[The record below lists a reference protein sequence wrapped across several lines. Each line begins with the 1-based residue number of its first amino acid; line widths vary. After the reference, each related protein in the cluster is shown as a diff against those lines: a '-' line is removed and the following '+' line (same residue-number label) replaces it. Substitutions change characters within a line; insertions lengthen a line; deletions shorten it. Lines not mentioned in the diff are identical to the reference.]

1 MAAELWVRG
10 PFGIDA
16 ATRVTRPRCR
26 AVLVVVPTVTAGTRL
41 LDLVSLLETDL
52 RVQVVFTVPHTTE
65 RWQGVEEFVRGLHG
79 LVLPWD
85 QAVAHRFDLVLAAS
99 HRHLAEL
106 HGPILLVGHG
116 AGRVKPRSH
125 SRKAGG
131 ASEATTGVDRELL
144 TFRGRVLPA
153 VLGLGTDGERD
164 LLRERC
170 PEAVPN
176 AVVAGDICLDRMR
189 ASGHLR
195 EVYRDALGVSPARRL
210 VVLSTTWFTDS
221 AFGRL
226 PQLHQEVVD
235 ALPAQRFAVAAVL
248 HPNVWA
254 VHGRRQVGAWLS
266 DAVARGLLVIPPES
280 GWQATMLAAD
290 WVIGDHGS
298 TTGYAA
304 AMGCSV
310 TLAPAPGGKPQ
321 AGSVAAAVRAHSR
334 PLAWTHPLPEQ
345 AEAARKR
352 SATLTAAATA
362 AITSRPD
369 RSADILR
376 AAMYRLLE
384 LSVPAGPA
392 VLPLLPVAR
401 PLAGWAG

>member
-1 MAAELWVRG
+1 MTTDLWVRG
-10 PFGIDA
+10 PVGLDA
-16 ATRVTRPRCR
+16 GTRVTRPRCR

-41 LDLVSLLETDL
+41 LDVISLLETDL
-52 RVQVVFTVPHTTE
+52 RVQLVFTVPHTTE
-65 RWQGVEEFVRGLHG
+65 QWHGVEEFVRGLHG
-79 LVLPWD
+79 LVMPWH
-85 QAVAHRFDLVLAAS
+85 QAVSHRFDLVLAAS
-99 HRHLAEL
+99 HRHLAEV

-116 AGRVKPRSH
+116 AGRVKPRRH

-131 ASEATTGVDRELL
+131 ASERTTGVDRELL

-153 VLGLGTDGERD
+153 VLGLATEGEVD

-189 ASGHLR
+189 ASRHLR
-195 EVYRDALGVSPARRL
+195 EVYRRALGVTPERRL
-210 VVLSTTWFTDS
+210 VVVSTTWFTDS

-226 PQLHQEVVD
+226 PELHRAVVN

-254 VHGRRQVGAWLS
+254 VHGRRQITAWLAG
-266 DAVARGLLVIPPES
+266 AVADGLLLIPPGS

-304 AMGCSV
+304 ATGCPV
-310 TLAPAPGGKPQ
+310 TLASLCGQPQ
-321 AGSVAAAVRAHSR
+321 EGSVAGVVRAHTLPLDWAR
-334 PLAWTHPLPEQ
+334 PLPGQ
-345 AEAARKR
+345 AEAAWSRVGGL
-352 SATLTAAATA
+352 AVAVTE

-369 RSADILR
+369 RSAELLR
-376 AAMYRLLE
+376 AQMYRLLE
-384 LSVPAGPA
+384 LSAPAAPA
-392 VLPLLPVAR
+392 VLPLLPVPR
-401 PLAGWAG
+401 PLPGWAA

>member
-1 MAAELWVRG
+1 MTTDLWVRG
-10 PFGIDA
+10 PVGLDA
-16 ATRVTRPRCR
+16 GTRVTRPRCR

-41 LDLVSLLETDL
+41 LDVISLLETDL
-52 RVQVVFTVPHTTE
+52 RVQLVFTVPHTTE
-65 RWQGVEEFVRGLHG
+65 QWHGVEEFVRGLHG
-79 LVLPWD
+79 LVMPWH
-85 QAVAHRFDLVLAAS
+85 QAVSQRFDLVLAAS
-99 HRHLAEL
+99 HRHLAEV

-116 AGRVKPRSH
+116 AGRVKPRRH

-131 ASEATTGVDRELL
+131 ESERTTGVDRELL

-153 VLGLGTDGERD
+153 VLGLATESEVD

-176 AVVAGDICLDRMR
+176 AVVAGDVCLDRMR
-189 ASGHLR
+189 ASRHLR
-195 EVYRDALGVSPARRL
+195 EVYRQALGVTLERRL
-210 VVLSTTWFTDS
+210 VVVSTTWFTDS

-226 PQLHQEVVD
+226 PELYRAVVN

-254 VHGRRQVGAWLS
+254 VHGRRQVTAWLAG
-266 DAVARGLLVIPPES
+266 AVADGLLLIPPGS

-304 AMGCSV
+304 ATGCPV
-310 TLAPAPGGKPQ
+310 TLASRCEQPQ
-321 AGSVAAAVRAHSR
+321 EGSVADVVRTHTL
-334 PLAWTHPLPEQ
+334 PLDWASPLSGQ
-345 AEAARKR
+345 AEAAWSRVGR
-352 SATLTAAATA
+352 LAVAVTR

-369 RSADILR
+369 RSAELLR
-376 AAMYRLLE
+376 AQMYRLLE
-384 LSVPAGPA
+384 LSAPAAPA
-392 VLPLLPVAR
+392 VLPLLPVPR
-401 PLAGWAG
+401 PLPGWVA

>member
-1 MAAELWVRG
+1 MAAQLWVRG
-10 PFGIDA
+10 PVGLDA
-16 ATRVTRPRCR
+16 GTRVTRPRCR
-26 AVLVVVPTVTAGTRL
+26 TVLVVVPTVTAGTRL
-41 LDLVSLLETDL
+41 LDVVSLLETDL

-65 RWQGVEEFVRGLHG
+65 RWHGVEEFVRGLHG
-79 LVLPWD
+79 LILPWD

-99 HRHLAEL
+99 HRHLAEV

-116 AGRVKPRSH
+116 AGRVKPRKH

-131 ASEATTGVDRELL
+131 ASERTTGVDRELL

-153 VLGLGTDGERD
+153 VLGLGTDDEVR

-170 PEAVPN
+170 AEAVPN

-189 ASGHLR
+189 ASRHLR
-195 EVYRDALGVSPARRL
+195 EVYRRALGVTPGRRL
-210 VVLSTTWFTDS
+210 VVVSTTWFTDS

-226 PQLHQEVVD
+226 PELYRSVVD
-235 ALPAQRFAVAAVL
+235 ALPAQRFAVAGVL

-254 VHGRRQVGAWLS
+254 VHGRRQVSAWLS
-266 DAVARGLLVIPPES
+266 AAVACGLLLVPPES

-304 AMGCSV
+304 ATGCPV
-310 TLAPAPGGKPQ
+310 TLASTCGEPQ
-321 AGSVAAAVRAHSR
+321 EGSVADVVRTHTA
-334 PLAWTHPLPEQ
+334 PLDLARPLPEQ
-345 AEAARKR
+345 AEVARMR
-352 SATLTAAATA
+352 AGRLAVAATA

-369 RSADILR
+369 RSAEILR
-376 AAMYRLLE
+376 DAMYRLLE
-384 LSVPAGPA
+384 LSVPADPA
-392 VLPLLPVAR
+392 MLPPLPVPR
-401 PLAGWAG
+401 PLPGWAA